1 MNNMYFMVD
10 TGLRDE
16 DGNWLTKRKLFD
28 PGTTLDQVYGW
39 IKSCGSNDDRSFN
52 IVVVEN

>member
-1 MNNMYFMVD
+1 MNNMYFMVE